1 MQVHRPMIGKLKSIL
16 LGNAAFAATAENP
29 TDRRQLA
36 LAALLIEMA
45 RADFDENHAEQSEIT
60 ELLAS
65 KYELSPLEIGSLIKR
80 AQLVSNNS
88 VSLFDSTRALHECL
102 DADERLDVIRM
113 LWQVAYTDSKLNKYE
128 DYLVRKVADLLYV
141 SHRDVIRLK
150 HEVASSS

>member
-1 MQVHRPMIGKLKSIL
+1 MIGKLKSIL

-29 TDRRQLA
+29 TDRKQLA

-45 RADFDENHAEQSEIT
+45 RADFDEHHIEQSEIA

-65 KYELSPLEIGSLIKR
+65 NYELSPAETRSLVER
-80 AQLVSNNS
+80 ARIVSNTA

-102 DADERLDVIRM
+102 DADERCDVIRM
-113 LWQVAYTDSKLNKYE
+113 LWQVAYTDNKLDKYE

-141 SHRDVIRLK
+141 SHSDVMRLK
-150 HEVASSS
+150 NEVSRNP